1 MIIKILPDLKLGLQ
15 STYIFLVLCTSR
27 TLIAPPLDSTKL
39 LKQLKALAAKH
50 ITKRP
55 HRLGS
60 RMRILDW
67 AMGLGSQLVGWF
79 VRPRNL
85 GISLLSRSS
94 AVLIVLAGGITI
106 KAQGIAGFV
115 EAFEI
120 APAEGLS
127 GILLN
132 ILAYLAC
139 LTWVIGLVM
148 VTGTQIREWREADTR
163 RILVVEMR
171 GLVDTSDKPL
181 LTAIPRSRVGRRVDC
196 LVDVRNYL
204 ASPTPNVKEALKE
217 IEHIQRDV
225 RRARGDT
232 ARADVQI
239 VAGGMMQ
246 VPLLFYAGTLLD
258 DEGNVLLMD
267 WERAK
272 GDWKLLNDPADG
284 ERFDVTGLE
293 SLDNSREVVLA
304 VSASYLAAFDD
315 IATTFPR
322 LPVVHMAR
330 PNPQPNSLW
339 SEETQAVLTQQFLQM
354 LGSLAN
360 QGVEMVHL
368 VLVAPASLAIR
379 FGKAYDHR
387 NMPKL
392 RCYQREQGH
401 TPPYPWSIQM
411 PAATQ
416 PAVSVPTPIP
426 TEPERP
432 T

>member
-1 MIIKILPDLKLGLQ
+1 MK
-15 STYIFLVLCTSR
+15 V
-27 TLIAPPLDSTKL
+27 
-39 LKQLKALAAKH
+39 
-50 ITKRP
+50 
-55 HRLGS
+55 
-60 RMRILDW
+60 LDW
-67 AMGLGSQLVGWF
+67 AMGLGSQLLGWII
-79 VRPRNL
+79 RPRNL
-85 GISLLSRSS
+85 GISIFSRSS
-94 AVLIVLAGGITI
+94 ALLIMLTSGVSI
-106 KAQGIAGFV
+106 KAQGIAGVV

-120 APAEGLS
+120 APAEGLT

-139 LTWVIGLVM
+139 LTWMIGLVM
-148 VTGTQIREWREADTR
+148 VIWTQIREWKEADTR

-181 LTAIPRSRVGRRVDC
+181 LTAIPHSCVGRRVDC

-204 ASPTPNVKEALKE
+204 ASPGPNLKEALKE

-232 ARADVQI
+232 ARADVQV
-239 VAGGMMQ
+239 VAGGVMQ

-258 DEGNVLLMD
+258 DEGNILIMD
-267 WERAK
+267 WERTN

-284 ERFDVTGLE
+284 ERFDVIGLDRLE
-293 SLDNSREVVLA
+293 NSKEVVLA

-315 IATTFPR
+315 IAITFPR

-339 SEETQAVLTQQFLQM
+339 SEETQTILTQQFLQL

-416 PAVSVPTPIP
+416 PVVSVPTPVAIP
-426 TEPERP
+426 T
-432 T
+432 